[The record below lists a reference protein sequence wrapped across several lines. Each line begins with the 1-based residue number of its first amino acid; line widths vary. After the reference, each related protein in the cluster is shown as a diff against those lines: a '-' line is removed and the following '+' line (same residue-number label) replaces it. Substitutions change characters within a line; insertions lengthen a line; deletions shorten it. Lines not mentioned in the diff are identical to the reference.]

1 MKNYAEI
8 IRGLREDRDL
18 KQIEIANVLGTSQQ
32 HYSKYENG
40 ENEMPIKALVLIADY
55 YNVST
60 DYILGRTRCR
70 EGITG
75 QERKVSAEQTAG
87 EVISDILS
95 LSAANR
101 AAVLECISLRKL
113 KESCEKKKE

>member
-1 MKNYAEI
+1 MGI
-8 IRGLREDRDL
+8 IRGLREDRDV
-18 KQIEIANVLGTSQQ
+18 KQIEIANLLGISQQ

-40 ENEMPIKALVLIADY
+40 ENELPTRLLVLLADY

-60 DYILGRTRCR
+60 DFLLGRTSCR

-75 QERKVSAEQTAG
+75 QNKKVSAERTAG

-95 LSAANR
+95 LNAANR

-113 KESCEKKKE
+113 KESCEKK

>member
-1 MKNYAEI
+1 MKNYTEI

-18 KQIEIANVLGTSQQ
+18 KQIEIAQLLGISQQ

-40 ENEMPIKALVLIADY
+40 ENELPLRALVLIADY
-55 YNVST
+55 YNVSA
-60 DYILGRTRCR
+60 DYILGRTSCR

-75 QERKVSAEQTAG
+75 QNKKVSAERTAG

-113 KESCEKKKE
+113 KESSEKKE